1 MDTLIGAL
9 AYWSNWLNDQFW
21 AILAIGVAVT
31 TICFA
36 YLVIREERV
45 SVTLQLVPSKISC
58 LVCGVRNE
66 SDAVYCKKCGKRIAR

>member
-9 AYWSNWLNDQFW
+9 VYWSNWLNDQFW

-66 SDAVYCKKCGKRIAR
+66 SDAVYCKKCGKRMAR